1 MDTTAKG
8 NRLEDAFYEYLLDQ
22 QRRGVLVYDSIP
34 PDHCKILRKK
44 TYFCN
49 ERGADVEFDIVIELY
64 RPGRTSPHFYT
75 VFECKNY
82 DGGIPEIYVTDFSDK
97 LSRLFR
103 HAAKGV
109 LVVSSRL
116 QSGAE
121 NLARSRMLAIVKYD
135 EHGLEVVAD
144 RKGGLRLES
153 RFLESQLFT
162 SMRRSKSLK
171 FSAYHDGRTYGALNQ
186 LLRDINPEL
195 FRDHPDEGR
204 VDSVPFVTLGALRKS
219 ALRLL
224 ERIDYRS
231 GAVDLHKVCAL
242 LSIDLVFF
250 GGSVYDEDGNPVLGS
265 ANFDA
270 RSIQLNV
277 HANELRRRF
286 TLAHEI
292 GHFELEHG
300 KYLRSDTFVQD
311 DLLMGIDSKAKF
323 EYERLEVQANAF
335 ASELILPEHIFRKA
349 VQVARDRADIRDRSH
364 GYIYVDNQPC
374 NIEPYDHLL
383 TDISDYFEVSKQAI
397 EIKLLRMGL
406 LTDARQN
413 VRGEVN
419 AQHLGAFVPRLPILR
434 HRQ

>member
-1 MDTTAKG
+1 
-8 NRLEDAFYEYLLDQ
+8 
-22 QRRGVLVYDSIP
+22 VLVYDSIP

-103 HAAKGV
+103 NASKGI

-121 NLARSRMLAIVKYD
+121 HVARSRKLAIVKYD

-144 RKGGLRLES
+144 RKGGLRLENG
-153 RFLESQLFT
+153 FVTSQLFT
-162 SMRRSKSLK
+162 SVRRSKSLR
-171 FSAYHDGRTYGALNQ
+171 FSAYHDGRIYGALDQ

-195 FRDHPDEGR
+195 FKDHPDEGR
-204 VDSVPFVTLGALRKS
+204 VESVPFVTLGALKEL

-224 ERIDYRS
+224 ERIDYKS

-242 LSIDLVFF
+242 LSIELVFF
-250 GGSVYDEDGNPVLGS
+250 GGSVYDEDGSPVLGS

-277 HANELRRRF
+277 HANERRQRF

-292 GHFELEHG
+292 GHFQLEHG
-300 KYLRSDTFVQD
+300 TYLRSDTFVQD
-311 DLLMGIDSKAKF
+311 DLFTGIDSKAKF

-349 VQVARDRADIRDRSH
+349 VGVARDRADIRDRSH

-374 NIEPYDHLL
+374 NIEPYDQLL
-383 TDISDYFEVSKQAI
+383 TEISDYFEVSKQAI
-397 EIKLLRMGL
+397 EIKLLRKGL

-413 VRGEVN
+413 VRGEAT

-434 HRQ
+434 HRH